1 MLNKQDIARYLVWLG
16 ADPSLKGFNYTIDA
30 IMIKQEAYG
39 TPWMELYEK
48 IGKMHGKGTY
58 SVERAIRFFLR
69 NIIARGD
76 KEHID
81 DAFGNLTRASMK
93 NSRLISRLYVCIKSA
108 YGRDSADGDGKI
120 GGNAR

>member
-1 MLNKQDIARYLVWLG
+1 MLSKQDIARYLVWLG

-30 IMIKQEAYG
+30 IMIKQETYG
-39 TPWMELYEK
+39 MPWMEMYEK
-48 IGKMHGKGTY
+48 IGEMHGKGTY

-76 KEHID
+76 KEHVD

-93 NSRLISRLYVCIKSA
+93 NSRLISRLYICIKST
-108 YGRDSADGDGKI
+108 YERGSTDGNGEI
-120 GGNAR
+120 GGNVG